1 MLIISNVSHK
11 DLASYQCKTQSG
23 ARSKFQ
29 IIQQVPSTS
38 TQLTTTEKSPKGKKI
53 LNDAFV
59 LHYLNKTRMN
69 IHELFD
75 ESRSI
80 LAQ

>member
-29 IIQQVPSTS
+29 VIQQVPPVVK
-38 TQLTTTEKSPKGKKI
+38 TTEKSPTGKLSLAYISFFQKCFWTFTFDI
-53 LNDAFV
+53 L
-59 LHYLNKTRMN
+59 
-69 IHELFD
+69 
-75 ESRSI
+75 
-80 LAQ
+80 

>member
-53 LNDAFV
+53 LLRFV
-59 LHYLNKTRMN
+59 SGFLSLTYY
-69 IHELFD
+69 D
-75 ESRSI
+75 S
-80 LAQ
+80 

>member
-29 IIQQVPSTS
+29 IIQQVPLSS
-38 TQLTTTEKSPKGKKI
+38 TQVTTTEKSPKGK
-53 LNDAFV
+53 L
-59 LHYLNKTRMN
+59 
-69 IHELFD
+69 
-75 ESRSI
+75 SRI
-80 LAQ
+80 F

>member
-38 TQLTTTEKSPKGKKI
+38 TQLTTTEKSPKGKNIFVEICFWIFKFDI
-53 LNDAFV
+53 L
-59 LHYLNKTRMN
+59 
-69 IHELFD
+69 
-75 ESRSI
+75 
-80 LAQ
+80 